1 MQNQIIEQ
9 LTAATLKSYE
19 TMKNL
24 GDINSSAFRKITD
37 LQFDIISMNVESGIE
52 QAKSLNNKTDAK
64 EVFASSAEFVS
75 DYNEKMIGFTSQT
88 VEILTQTRDEAK
100 SLFEKAIASKAAP
113 AKKPAKAKAKAK
125 AVAKPAAK
133 KSAKK
138 AA

>member
-1 MQNQIIEQ
+1 MENQIIEQ
-9 LTAATLKSYE
+9 FTAAATKSYE
-19 TMKNL
+19 TMKSL

-37 LQFDIISMNVESGIE
+37 LQFDFVSMNVESGIE

-75 DYNEKMIGFTSQT
+75 DYNVKMIGYTNQA
-88 VEILTQTRDEAK
+88 VEILTQSRDEVK

-113 AKKPAKAKAKAK
+113 AKKPAKAKA
-125 AVAKPAAK
+125 AKPAAK
-133 KSAKK
+133 K